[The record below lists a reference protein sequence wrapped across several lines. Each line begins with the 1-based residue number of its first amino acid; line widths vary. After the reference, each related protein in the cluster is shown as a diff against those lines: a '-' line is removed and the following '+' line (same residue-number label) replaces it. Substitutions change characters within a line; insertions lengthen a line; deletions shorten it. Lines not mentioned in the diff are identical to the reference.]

1 MWEPFRDWMHAKH
14 PKDAPVMYEVEGTY
28 TALSEESNRLRNRN
42 TKRRR
47 TK

>member
-1 MWEPFRDWMHAKH
+1 
-14 PKDAPVMYEVEGTY
+14 MYAVEGTY
-28 TALSEESNRLRNRN
+28 TELSEESNRLWNRN